1 MSLRSLPF
9 TRALL
14 AAGALAFSS
23 TAAPLAAQA
32 PDSTLWVARAMRHAY
47 DAGTR
52 SRTGAPGPRYWQ
64 NRARYAIDLTV
75 APPSRRVTGREEVT
89 YVNASPHALDTLV
102 FKLLLNVH
110 KPGAPRMFATS
121 EDYLTSGVHVDAFA
135 VNGEAVP
142 FGAAGDQFTSVPV
155 RLPRTL
161 AAGDSVRLTIAWH
174 YDLATLSNR
183 EGMLDSTSAFIAY
196 FYPRVAVFDD
206 VWGWD
211 TMDFN
216 DRQEFYSDF
225 NDYDVTIHAPANYV
239 VWGTGTLTN
248 AGALLQPGVRQRY
261 ERSLTAD
268 STIRIATPADFA
280 ARRVTGAGEMLAW
293 HFTARN
299 IPDVTFALSDHFAWD
314 GGSVVVD
321 PATGRRASV
330 QAAYPAGLPDFPHMV
345 RWGRDALAFFSREW
359 PGVPY
364 PYEKTT
370 IVQGLADME
379 YPMMVNDESFA
390 DTSDSRLTAQHE
402 IAHSWFPFF
411 MGINETRWAFMDEG
425 WATTMEHFVGLR
437 DFGAERN
444 DSAYVAMRVRPWAT
458 SRNPGEDVPIIT
470 PSDVTSLVAYAH
482 NSYGKASLG
491 YLALRDLLGAATFDR
506 AMRAYMDR
514 WHGKHPQPWDFFN
527 SINDATGQ
535 NLDWFWHDWFFTQ
548 GYIDYAVKAVAPTPG
563 GYLVT
568 IRNVGGM
575 YAPFDLVLRYADGT
589 VRRVHQTP
597 ALWRQGGREAVLR
610 VETTKP
616 IATVDVEGGIFLDAN
631 AGDNHWAAR

>member
-1 MSLRSLPF
+1 MTHGITS
-9 TRALL
+9 RARDILV
-14 AAGALAFSS
+14 AGALAF
-23 TAAPLAAQA
+23 AVVADPGAAQA
-32 PDSTLWVARAMRHAY
+32 QDSTLWVARAMRQAY

-64 NRARYAIDLTV
+64 NRARYVIDLTV
-75 APPSRRVTGREEVT
+75 RPPSRRVTGHEQIT
-89 YVNASPHALDTLV
+89 YVNASPHRLDTLV

-110 KPGAPRMFATS
+110 KPGAPRMFGTS
-121 EDYLTSGVHVDAFA
+121 EDYLTSGVHVDSFA
-135 VNGEAVP
+135 VD
-142 FGAAGDQFTSVPV
+142 GAAARWSEAPAQFTSVPV
-155 RLPRTL
+155 RLPRPL
-161 AAGDSVRLTIAWH
+161 APGDSVRLALAWH
-174 YDLATLSNR
+174 YDLAALSNR

-196 FYPRVAVFDD
+196 FYPRVAVVDD

-225 NDYDVTIHAPANYV
+225 NDYDVTIRAPANFV
-239 VWGTGTLTN
+239 VWGTGTLGN
-248 AGALLQPGVRQRY
+248 AGALLQPAVRQRY
-261 ERSLTAD
+261 ERSLTVD

-280 ARRVTGAGEMLAW
+280 ARRVTAPGDMLAW
-293 HFTARN
+293 HFTARD
-299 IPDVTFALSDHFAWD
+299 IPDVTFALSDHYAWD

-321 PATGRRASV
+321 AATGRRASV
-330 QAAYPAGLPDFPHMV
+330 QAAYPDTAPDFPHMV

-390 DTSDSRLTAQHE
+390 DTSDARLTAQHE
-402 IAHSWFPFF
+402 IAHSWFPFY

-425 WATTMEHFVGLR
+425 WATTMEHVIGRR
-437 DFGAERN
+437 DFGPVRN

-491 YLALRDLLGAATFDR
+491 YLALRDLLGEATFDR
-506 AMRAYMDR
+506 AIRAYMAQ

-527 SINDATGQ
+527 AVNAATGQ
-535 NLDWFWHDWFFTQ
+535 DLDWFWHDWFFTQ
-548 GYIDYAVKAVAPTPG
+548 GYIDYAVTSVAPTTG
-563 GYLVT
+563 GHLVT
-568 IRNVGGM
+568 VRNVGGM
-575 YAPFDLVLRYADGT
+575 YAPFDLVIRYADGS
-589 VRRVHQTP
+589 VQRVHQTP
-597 ALWRQGGREAVLR
+597 AVWRRGGRAAVLR
-610 VETTKP
+610 VESPKA
-616 IATVDVEGGIFLDAN
+616 IASLDVEGGIFLDATP
-631 AGDNHWAAR
+631 ADNHWAAR

>member
-1 MSLRSLPF
+1 MR
-9 TRALL
+9 
-14 AAGALAFSS
+14 
-23 TAAPLAAQA
+23 QA
-32 PDSTLWVARAMRHAY
+32 Y
-47 DAGTR
+47 EAGTR
-52 SRTGAPGPRYWQ
+52 APNGAPGPRYWQ

-110 KPGAPRMFATS
+110 KPGAPRMFAT
-121 EDYLTSGVHVDAFA
+121 EEAYLTSGVHVDHFA
-135 VNGEAVP
+135 VNGAPVAW
-142 FGAAGDQFTSVPV
+142 GDDAGHFTTVPV
-155 RLPRTL
+155 RLPRPL
-161 AAGDSVRLTIAWH
+161 AAGDSVRLTVAWH

-225 NDYDVTIHAPANYV
+225 NDYDVTIHAPANYA

-248 AGALLQPGVRQRY
+248 AGALLQPAVRQRY

-280 ARRVTGAGEMLAW
+280 ARRVTAPGEMLAW
-293 HFTARN
+293 HFTARD
-299 IPDVTFALSDHFAWD
+299 IPDVAFALSDHYAWD

-330 QAAYPAGLPDFPHMV
+330 QAAYAAGAPDFPHMV

-364 PYEKTT
+364 PYEKMTA
-370 IVQGLADME
+370 VQGLADME
-379 YPMMVNDESFA
+379 YPMMINDESFA
-390 DTSDSRLTAQHE
+390 DTSDARLIAQHE
-402 IAHSWFPFF
+402 IAHSWFPFY

-425 WATTMEHFVGLR
+425 WATTMEHLVGLR
-437 DFGAERN
+437 DFGPVRN

-491 YLALRDLLGAATFDR
+491 YLALRDLLGAATFGR
-506 AMRAYMDR
+506 AMRVYMDR

-535 NLDWFWHDWFFTQ
+535 DLGWFWHDWFFTQ
-548 GYIDYAVKAVAPTPG
+548 GYIDYAVKAVTPTAG

-568 IRNVGGM
+568 VRNVGGW
-575 YAPFDLVLRYADGT
+575 YAPFDLVIRFADGT
-589 VRRVHQTP
+589 VQRVHQTP
-597 ALWRQGGREAVLR
+597 ALWRQGGREAVLK
-610 VETTKP
+610 VETTGT
-616 IATVDVEGGIFLDAN
+616 IASLDVEGGIFMDATP
-631 AGDNHWAAR
+631 GDNHWGGSTDR